1 MNSPFQDKR
10 IVLGVT
16 GSIAAYKSA
25 DLASKLAQAGALVD
39 VILTKAGTQ
48 FVTPLTF
55 QSVSGQPAYT
65 DADLWGS
72 EGHVQHIGLARKAD
86 MLVIAPITAN
96 TIAKLAHGIADNLL
110 TVTALA
116 ARCPLL
122 LAPAMDGGMYAH
134 AATQSNLEVLRQR
147 EVIIIGPEE
156 GHLASGMKGIGRM
169 VEPAELFGHVLYAL
183 TRSGPLK
190 ARKIVVT
197 AGGTHEPLDPVRGIT
212 NRSSGKQG
220 FALAQAALDR
230 GAEVLLITGPTH
242 LPTPTGAE
250 RVEVITAEQM
260 KAAVLDALPG
270 TTALIMAAAV
280 ADFRPVSP
288 PTQKIKKAEG
298 LPQFSLE
305 ATSDILEAVAEVK
318 STHKY
323 PLLTIGFAAES
334 QDLLKNARNK
344 LNDKKLDLIIANDIS
359 SSDAGFAVDT
369 NRVTILDAGGG
380 EEALALMTK
389 GEVAQY
395 VLERLIGLLGSP
407 GNESSRS

>member
-1 MNSPFQDKR
+1 MNSPFKDKR

-134 AATQSNLEVLRQR
+134 AATQSNLELLRQR

-169 VEPAELFGHVLYAL
+169 VEPAELFGHVRYGL

-190 ARKIVVT
+190 ARKIVVS

-305 ATSDILEAVAEVK
+305 ATPDILAAVAEVK
-318 STHKY
+318 S
-323 PLLTIGFAAES
+323 
-334 QDLLKNARNK
+334 Q
-344 LNDKKLDLIIANDIS
+344 
-359 SSDAGFAVDT
+359 
-369 NRVTILDAGGG
+369 
-380 EEALALMTK
+380 
-389 GEVAQY
+389 
-395 VLERLIGLLGSP
+395 
-407 GNESSRS
+407 